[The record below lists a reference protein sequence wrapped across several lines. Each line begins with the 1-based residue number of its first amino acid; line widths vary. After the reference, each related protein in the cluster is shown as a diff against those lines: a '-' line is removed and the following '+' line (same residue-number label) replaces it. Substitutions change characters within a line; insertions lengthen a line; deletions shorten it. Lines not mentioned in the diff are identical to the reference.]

1 MSFSYQTTANCWE
14 TERWSRPYIKHYK
27 TMTTLRIFYFQ
38 FLKLTIICAISFSVW
53 FLKGWY
59 TIPEDPILGNL
70 KNRNFKGVFQTVPN
84 QSILIAPVTQ
94 TN

>member
-1 MSFSYQTTANCWE
+1 
-14 TERWSRPYIKHYK
+14 
-27 TMTTLRIFYFQ
+27 MTTLRIFYFQ
-38 FLKLTIICAISFSVW
+38 FLELTIIRAISFSVW

-59 TIPEDPILGNL
+59 TIPQDPILGSL

-84 QSILIAPVTQ
+84 QSILIALVTQ